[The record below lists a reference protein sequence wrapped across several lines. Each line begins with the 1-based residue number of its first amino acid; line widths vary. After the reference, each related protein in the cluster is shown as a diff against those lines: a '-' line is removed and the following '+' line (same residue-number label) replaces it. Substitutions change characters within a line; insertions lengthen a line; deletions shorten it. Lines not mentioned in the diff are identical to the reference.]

1 MSKKQIMLLEN
12 TDSFIVFIKTEEIY
26 IDIGKD
32 VETRFDTS
40 NRELE
45 RPLPRRETKK
55 LINERRIRWKNNER
69 VCRIETK
76 NTAIQEIM
84 MKIKKNKQTNGTQ
97 KSVSYK
103 ET

>member
-1 MSKKQIMLLEN
+1 MLLEN
-12 TDSFIVFIKTEEIY
+12 TDSFIVYIKTEEIY

-40 NRELE
+40 NHELE
-45 RPLPRRETKK
+45 KPLPRRETKK

-84 MKIKKNKQTNGTQ
+84 MKIKQ
-97 KSVSYK
+97 K
-103 ET
+103 

>member
-1 MSKKQIMLLEN
+1 MLLEN
-12 TDSFIVFIKTEEIY
+12 TDSFIVYIKTEEIY

-84 MKIKKNKQTNGTQ
+84 MKIKKNQPNKWHK

>member
-1 MSKKQIMLLEN
+1 MLLEN
-12 TDSFIVFIKTEEIY
+12 TDSFIVYIKTEEIY

-40 NRELE
+40 NHELE
-45 RPLPRRETKK
+45 KPLPRRETKK

-84 MKIKKNKQTNGTQ
+84 MKIKQKQKQMSQ
-97 KSVSYK
+97 KKCVI
-103 ET
+103 

>member
-1 MSKKQIMLLEN
+1 MLLEN
-12 TDSFIVFIKTEEIY
+12 TDSFIVYIKTEEIY

-40 NRELE
+40 NHELE
-45 RPLPRRETKK
+45 KPLPRRETKK

-84 MKIKKNKQTNGTQ
+84 MKIKQKQKQMLQ
-97 KSVSYK
+97 KKCVI
-103 ET
+103 